1 MNTVGTRVLLG
12 RLAMIGPIA
21 FTMAWIV
28 AGMVQDGYSARRDY
42 ISDLAALDAQHAWI
56 MITGF
61 LLLGVGTAALGVG
74 MAGAV
79 KGRAARIGSS
89 LVALA
94 GVGMIVAGLARGDCR
109 SRLDACAARID
120 AGDVSWHQATHE
132 LASAVVFFALV
143 AAPLVFARAFRDD
156 ESWRDLRAYSMITGV
171 AGMVL
176 LVLFYAAAIGA
187 WSWVGVV
194 QRVFVTVLLLWVAI
208 LGARLVRLSQ
218 DRTAEPAI

>member
-1 MNTVGTRVLLG
+1 VFGWLAVL
-12 RLAMIGPIA
+12 GPTA
-21 FTMAWIV
+21 FTIAWIIAEV
-28 AGMVQDGYSARRDY
+28 LQDGYSPRQDY
-42 ISDLAALDAQHAWI
+42 ISELAAMDAQHVWI
-56 MITGF
+56 AITGF
-61 LLLGVGTAALGVG
+61 LLLGIGTTALGAG
-74 MAGAV
+74 LAGALG
-79 KGRAARIGSS
+79 GRPARIGSI

-143 AAPLVFARAFRDD
+143 AAPLLFARAFRDD

-171 AGMVL
+171 AGLVL
-176 LVLFYAAAIGA
+176 LVLFYAAASGS

-194 QRVFVTVLLLWVAI
+194 QRVFVTELLLWVAI
-208 LGARLVRLSQ
+208 VGAGLVRLSR
-218 DRTAEPAI
+218 DRTAEPVI

>member
-21 FTMAWIV
+21 LTIAWIV
-28 AGMVQDGYSARRDY
+28 AGMVQGRVQPRRDY

-61 LLLGVGTAALGVG
+61 LLGAGTAALGVG
-74 MAGAV
+74 LAGAV
-79 KGRAARIGSS
+79 KGRAARIGSI

-109 SRLDACAARID
+109 SQLDAYAARID
-120 AGDVSWHQATHE
+120 AGDLSWHQATHE

-143 AAPLVFARAFRDD
+143 PRRWCSPARSAMTSR
-156 ESWRDLRAYSMITGV
+156 GV
-171 AGMVL
+171 TYGPT
-176 LVLFYAAAIGA
+176 
-187 WSWVGVV
+187 
-194 QRVFVTVLLLWVAI
+194 R
-208 LGARLVRLSQ
+208 
-218 DRTAEPAI
+218 